1 VLLVCYSVRSLP
13 QCHHGCFFICYVI
26 EADMLLE
33 GSYKQDMEKIFDVF
47 KVLRRRLM
55 KKFDMKVSEVFF
67 LCRLIT
73 SM

>member
-1 VLLVCYSVRSLP
+1 
-13 QCHHGCFFICYVI
+13 
-26 EADMLLE
+26 MLLE